1 MKRPFGILI
10 ATSALVVSTAL
21 SIAAT
26 RPAPQTTETATLTAT
41 LSPANEVPAI
51 TSADSTGKGD
61 VTVTLKI
68 TRDAAK
74 AITAA
79 TAEFQVNLS
88 GFPAGTAISAAHIHR
103 GAASANGGPVVN
115 LGLKAGDVTLSN
127 GSGAITKADIV
138 VPPAVAQELLT
149 TPAGFYFNV
158 HTTLSPSGAARGQLA
173 KK

>member
-10 ATSALVVSTAL
+10 AMSALVV

-26 RPAPQTTETATLTAT
+26 RPAPQTTETATLGAT

-51 TSADSTGKGD
+51 TNADSTGKGE

-79 TAEFQVNLS
+79 TAEFKVDLS
-88 GFPAGTAISAAHIHR
+88 GFPAGTAVTAAHIHR
-103 GAASANGGPVVN
+103 GAAGANGGPVVN
-115 LGLKAGDVTLSN
+115 LGLKAGDVTLAN

-138 VPPAVAQELLT
+138 VTPAVAQELLT

-158 HTTLSPSGAARGQLA
+158 HTSLNAGGAARGQLA